1 MQSIINQFT
10 DNIFGARTCL
20 KYAEYNQ
27 VNQLVSSEMFYSIM
41 RVLHEKL
48 PCTKNFF
55 RMKKQYREKISLSSP
70 LPLTQKLSALASQK
84 MVQGLALT

>member
-1 MQSIINQFT
+1 
-10 DNIFGARTCL
+10 
-20 KYAEYNQ
+20 
-27 VNQLVSSEMFYSIM
+27 M

-70 LPLTQKLSALASQK
+70 LPLTQKLSALDSQK